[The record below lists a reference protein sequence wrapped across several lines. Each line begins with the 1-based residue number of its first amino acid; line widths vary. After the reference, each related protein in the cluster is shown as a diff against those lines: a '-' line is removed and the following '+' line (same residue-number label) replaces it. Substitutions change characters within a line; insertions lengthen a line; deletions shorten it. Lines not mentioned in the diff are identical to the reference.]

1 MTEHIIFLLY
11 IFIFIFS
18 TIGHGEIFSRF
29 VFKDLLEKNIGYQ
42 GLIGFFSIS
51 LISVVTSFF
60 FAHNYTH
67 NLILHL
73 FGLIGFILFLKRSDK
88 NQKEFKNFFVLILIF
103 IIGAYVYKNHDDFPY
118 YHLTY
123 ALNLS
128 ENKFIIGT
136 GIFSHGFRTF
146 SSLFYYHSILYMP
159 FIKFYLF
166 HIGPFFIIV
175 FFNYIVISEIIEK
188 YKKNKISFLYYFLLL
203 SLIFVNV
210 AFYRISEHGTDRSA
224 QILLLLIF
232 YHFFNVL
239 FFEKKEN
246 KIALNLSIILILIFL
261 ASSMKAIYYMYL
273 ILLPVILFKKKF
285 FKKVFKIKNSLIII
299 IFSLSLFSSLAVN
312 FFNTGCVLYPAEK
325 TCIGDFEW
333 SIPTKEVN
341 RMRNHYEWW
350 AKAGGG
356 PGYRSEIKPAEYIKG
371 FIWVENW
378 IQRHFFNKV
387 SDTLFGILFISILV
401 YSSFRYF
408 SKKIKKKNK
417 HNNNSYFYYF
427 FPIIFLFE
435 WFLNHPAMR
444 YGGYVL
450 FALPIFIF
458 ASSMLEKLNITKKKL
473 LNISIF
479 YVLITVTLFNIRNLN
494 RLDKEINFYNYNIL
508 KSPYFFTENNI
519 SSIIY
524 DQNEFKIYSPPK
536 SRMCW
541 ASKTPCSYY
550 KKVKVKKFLGLR
562 VVYRDDW

>member
-1 MTEHIIFLLY
+1 
-11 IFIFIFS
+11 
-18 TIGHGEIFSRF
+18 
-29 VFKDLLEKNIGYQ
+29 
-42 GLIGFFSIS
+42 
-51 LISVVTSFF
+51 
-60 FAHNYTH
+60 
-67 NLILHL
+67 
-73 FGLIGFILFLKRSDK
+73 
-88 NQKEFKNFFVLILIF
+88 
-103 IIGAYVYKNHDDFPY
+103 
-118 YHLTY
+118 
-123 ALNLS
+123 
-128 ENKFIIGT
+128 
-136 GIFSHGFRTF
+136 
-146 SSLFYYHSILYMP
+146 
-159 FIKFYLF
+159 
-166 HIGPFFIIV
+166 
-175 FFNYIVISEIIEK
+175 
-188 YKKNKISFLYYFLLL
+188 
-203 SLIFVNV
+203 
-210 AFYRISEHGTDRSA
+210 
-224 QILLLLIF
+224 
-232 YHFFNVL
+232 
-239 FFEKKEN
+239 
-246 KIALNLSIILILIFL
+246 
-261 ASSMKAIYYMYL
+261 MYL

-387 SDTLFGILFISILV
+387 SDTLFGLLFISILV

-408 SKKIKKKNK
+408 SKKIKKENK
-417 HNNNSYFYYF
+417 RNNNSYFYYF

-435 WFLNHPAMR
+435 WFLNHPSMR

-458 ASSMLEKLNITKKKL
+458 ASFMLEKLNITKKKL

-479 YVLITVTLFNIRNLN
+479 YILIAVTLFNIRNLN

-508 KSPYFFTENNI
+508 KSPYFFTENNV

-550 KKVKVKKFLGLR
+550 KKVKVKRFLGLR